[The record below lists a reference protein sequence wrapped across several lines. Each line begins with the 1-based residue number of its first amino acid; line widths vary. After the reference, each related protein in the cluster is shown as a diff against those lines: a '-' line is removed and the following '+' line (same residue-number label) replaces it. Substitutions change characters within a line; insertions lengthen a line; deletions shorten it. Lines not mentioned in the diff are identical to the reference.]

1 MSTTLTFALPGAF
14 VTATIRRLLC
24 AGYTGRT
31 LAEVEAHIE
40 ELKPLGIG
48 APPHVPM
55 LFPIMPALLSQAVQT
70 HVMGPN
76 TAPEVEFVQFRADG
90 RDYVT
95 VGSDHTDA
103 VMEAQAAALAKNL
116 CFKSVAPQAW
126 AIDEIAGHWD
136 TLELQLVCNGKVM
149 QKGSVAQMMTPAA
162 LRDFVAT
169 FDGPEHEGR
178 MIFSGTFETH
188 GHYPQGEMA
197 IEISLTDP
205 VLGRSIAHAYKVTPL
220 AEIFPAVA

>member
-1 MSTTLTFALPGAF
+1 MSTTLSFLVAGEP

-31 LAEVEAHIE
+31 RAEVEAHIE

-55 LFPIMPALLSQAVQT
+55 LFPIMPALLSQATQT

-76 TAPEVEFVQFRADG
+76 TAPEVEFVQFRIDG

-95 VGSDHTDA
+95 VGSDHTDS

-116 CFKSVAPQAW
+116 CFKSVGSQAW
-126 AIDEIAGHWD
+126 AIDEIAAHWD
-136 TLELQLVCNGKVM
+136 SLELQLVCNGKVM
-149 QKGSVAQMMTPAA
+149 QKGSVAQMMTPEA
-162 LRDFVAT
+162 LRDFVT
-169 FDGPEHEGR
+169 EFDGGNHEGR

-188 GHYPQGEMA
+188 GRYPQGEME

-205 VLGRSIAHAYKVTPL
+205 VLERSIRHAYKVTPL
-220 AEIFPAVA
+220 VEIFPAVA